1 MITLLTLLLACG
13 DKEDDTTEVLDS
25 GTNTDTSTDTS
36 TDDGAQEEW
45 IDGEWFDKGI
55 YSGTISSDNKSYS
68 ITLEVHESGRNVD
81 VTVTIDDVEW
91 EKHNQIDMGELVLES
106 NSTFNA
112 VCSVIDTENDYW
124 NFSCGEFA
132 NISAEGSG
140 TFTFFSQSWM
150 NNWVFYFE
158 ENNIDVPL
166 VVNTPYEY
174 TITSCNTASLSGVD
188 LQNMNVFS
196 NPDFCFEPIEL
207 TGNGFKDGFFI
218 NATFIASPPYT
229 PNSVEYSFKVG
240 N

>member
-25 GTNTDTSTDTS
+25 GTNTDTSTD
-36 TDDGAQEEW
+36 DDTTEEW

-55 YSGTISSDNKSYS
+55 YSGTVTSDNGSYPV
-68 ITLEVHESGRNVD
+68 TFEVHDSGRSVD
-81 VTVTIDDVEW
+81 VTVTIDAEYSGAEYSGSLGDL
-91 EKHNQIDMGELVLES
+91 GELVLTS
-106 NSTFNA
+106 NSTFNT

-140 TFTFFSQSWM
+140 TLTFFDQSWM
-150 NNWVFYFE
+150 NNWVHYFQE
-158 ENNIDVPL
+158 YNIDIPL
-166 VVNTPYEY
+166 VINTPYEY
-174 TITSCNTASLSGVD
+174 TITSCNTSSLLGVD
-188 LQNMNVFS
+188 LPQNMNVFQ

-218 NATFIASPPYT
+218 NATFIANPSYN